1 MRKLLWG
8 CIAAG
13 ALWSQQAAAVNTDGY
28 QIPYVDSS
36 FIFEIPDSVRH
47 SDNGIG
53 FQVGGGW
60 PLTDHSAIEL
70 NYYSLRR
77 SRNIDGRNDYQ
88 DGVFPQYVYDFGLF
102 GFKQDYLPNFKPY
115 VLGGPGYVRD
125 DAFGA
130 AHNHVAV
137 DAGGGLLFPLH
148 VGNWDWGWAVRTQAD
163 LIGSLNRG
171 NATYN
176 SGAATLWDWHLSIG
190 VQIPLTPFFR
200 PHQAPPPVAKECATT
215 VVNPVTGRTDCVA
228 DSDGDG
234 VPDNLDQCPG
244 TPPGTKVDDK
254 GCPIGTQDSDGDGVP
269 DSADQCPDTPTGAK
283 VDAQGCAL
291 EQTLVHQDVNF
302 ESGSAVLTGQATHV
316 LDRIAAAM
324 RGQKNIHLEIDGYTD
339 NTSTAKFNMVLSQQ
353 RAESVKQYLIGQGID
368 ATRMSTQGFGDT
380 HPMVSNNDE
389 AGRAVNRRVEFKISL
404 H

>member
-13 ALWSQQAAAVNTDGY
+13 ALWAQQAGAVNTDNY
-28 QIPYVDSS
+28 QIPYVTGS
-36 FIFEIPDSVRH
+36 FIYEIPDAVRH
-47 SDNGIG
+47 SDDGIG

-60 PLTDHSAIEL
+60 PLTDHSSIEL

-77 SRNIDGRNDYQ
+77 TRDIDGLRDFQ
-88 DGVFPQYVYDFGLF
+88 DGVFPQYVYDFGMF
-102 GFKQDYLPNFKPY
+102 GFKQSYLPNFKPY
-115 VLGGPGYVRD
+115 VLGGPGYVHD

-130 AHNHVAV
+130 AHNHIAV

-148 VGNWDWGWAVRTQAD
+148 IGSWDWGWAVRTQAD

-171 NATYN
+171 NATLN
-176 SGAATLWDWHLSIG
+176 SGAETLWDWHLSIG
-190 VQIPLTPFFR
+190 LQIPLTPFFR
-200 PHQAPPPVAKECATT
+200 PHQAAAPAAECATT

-254 GCPIGTQDSDGDGVP
+254 GCPVGNQDSDGDGVP
-269 DSADQCPDTPTGAK
+269 DGADQCPDTPPGAK

-316 LDRIAAAM
+316 LDRVASAL
-324 RGQKNIHLEIDGYTD
+324 RGQKNMNVEIDGYTD
-339 NTSTAKFNMVLSQQ
+339 STASAKFNLVLSQQ

-368 ATRMSTQGFGDT
+368 GSRMSTQGFGDT
-380 HPMVSNNDE
+380 RPLASNGTE
-389 AGRAVNRRVEFKISL
+389 AGRAQNRRVEFKIIL